1 MKLSV
6 YTIQNTLFEGE
17 VEKIIAKTA
26 LGEITVLENH
36 LPLITLLQ
44 GPAIETET
52 DGKREIIPLKSGF
65 LEVRPESEAVV
76 LADTK

>member
-6 YTIQNTLFEGE
+6 YTIQNTLFLGT

-26 LGEITVLENH
+26 MGEITVLENH

-44 GPAIETET
+44 GPVIEIEKE
-52 DGKREIIPLKSGF
+52 GRRELIPVESGF
-65 LEVRPESEAVV
+65 LEVQPESEVVV
-76 LADTK
+76 LADG

>member
-26 LGEITVLENH
+26 MGEITVLENH

-44 GPAIETET
+44 GPVIEIEKE
-52 DGKREIIPLKSGF
+52 GRRELIPVESGF
-65 LEVRPESEAVV
+65 LEVQPESEVVV
-76 LADTK
+76 LADG